1 MSRPHVRRLRSGSA
15 AAATAILVTGLLAA
29 PAGAQGETVLAGAAQ
44 PQAYATG
51 DDRGKRSAEVLQE
64 LVPSPEGPGCA
75 AAVGERGSVVWEAGR
90 GKADLTTGRTI
101 TLKTVFDMASN
112 SKQFTADAVL
122 LLAGRHQL
130 ALNDPLSAFLDDPP
144 AWTRDVTLGDL
155 MRHTSGITDY
165 QDLLEAKGIG
175 LTDPAG
181 QKEAIAAI
189 LASQPEDPPGKRFSY
204 SNSNYVLRAHVVE
217 KVTGKPFPAFLQQ
230 EFFTPLHLRMTLS
243 PAVDLPGKAK
253 SYDEKDG
260 SFSLNSSPW
269 KQYGDGSVQT
279 TPGEF
284 VRWADHYRTGRI
296 GGTELLTGV
305 TEGAVSV
312 GDVLR
317 GRGIEEGRYGAGIL
331 LLPDKSLVHRGDWE
345 GFHSTFKVSPDRKT
359 AVTVVCNVDSP
370 DNFRAANQLMDIW
383 TGRDP
388 TMR

>member
-1 MSRPHVRRLRSGSA
+1 MHR
-15 AAATAILVTGLLAA
+15 TASLCT
-29 PAGAQGETVLAGAAQ
+29 AGGAVVAVVLAGVAS
-44 PQAYATG
+44 PQA
-51 DDRGKRSAEVLQE
+51 
-64 LVPSPEGPGCA
+64 
-75 AAVGERGSVVWEAGR
+75 
-90 GKADLTTGRTI
+90 LTTGRAI
-101 TLKTVFDMASN
+101 TAKTVFDMASN

-130 ALNDPLSAFLDDPP
+130 ALKDPLSDFLDNPP

-155 MRHTSGITDY
+155 MRHTSGIADY
-165 QDLLEAKGIG
+165 QDLLEAKGIE

-189 LASQPEDPPGKRFSY
+189 LASRPEDPPGKRFSY
-204 SNSNYVLRAHVVE
+204 SNSNYVLLAHVVE
-217 KVTGKPFPAFLQQ
+217 RVTGKPFPTFLQQ

-243 PAVDLPGKAK
+243 PAVDVPGKAK
-253 SYDEKDG
+253 SYDAKDG
-260 SFSLNSSPW
+260 SFTPDSSPW
-269 KQYGDGSVQT
+269 KQYGDGSVQA

-284 VRWADHYRTGRI
+284 VRWADNYRTGRI

-317 GRGIEEGRYGAGIL
+317 PRGIEQGRYGAGIL

-345 GFHSTFKVSPDRKT
+345 GFHSTFKVSPDRNT

-370 DNFRAANQLMDIW
+370 DNFRAADQLLDIW
-383 TGRDP
+383 ATAPPGATSTRRHNRSTAP
-388 TMR
+388 LSPNLARTANAEPLASAISATVSAAAAWSPP

>member
-1 MSRPHVRRLRSGSA
+1 MVPLCTAGGAMIA
-15 AAATAILVTGLLAA
+15 A
-29 PAGAQGETVLAGAAQ
+29 VLAGAA
-44 PQAYATG
+44 PPPAYASG
-51 DDRGKRSAEVLQE
+51 DDRAQRSADVLQE
-64 LVPSPEGPGCA
+64 LVPSPDGPGCA
-75 AAVGERGSVVWEAGR
+75 AAVGIRGRVVWEAGR
-90 GKADLTTGRTI
+90 GKADLATGRTI
-101 TLKTVFDMASN
+101 TSKTVFDMASN

-130 ALNDPLSAFLDDPP
+130 ALDDRLSEFLDDPP

-181 QKEAIAAI
+181 QEEAIAAI
-189 LASQPEDPPGKRFSY
+189 LASEPEDPPGKRFAY
-204 SNSNYVLRAHVVE
+204 SNSNYVLLAHVVE
-217 KVTGKPFPAFLQQ
+217 RVTGKPFPAFLQQ

-243 PAVDLPGKAK
+243 PAVDVPGKAK

-260 SFSLNSSPW
+260 SFSPVSSPW

-284 VRWADHYRTGRI
+284 VRWADNYRTGRI

-317 GRGIEEGRYGAGIL
+317 PRGIEEGRYGAGML
-331 LLPDKSLVHRGDWE
+331 LLPDKGLVHRGDWE
-345 GFHSTFKVSPDRKT
+345 GFHSTFEVSPDRNT
-359 AVTVVCNVDSP
+359 AVTVACNVDSP
-370 DNFRAANQLMDIW
+370 DNFRAANQLLDIW
-383 TGRDP
+383 AK
-388 TMR
+388 